1 MQFQRKHRSPLS
13 DDSKCFRLILVQDD
27 GDKLQDDLNK
37 LFQWSRIW
45 GMEFNAKKCKV
56 NNNNNNFNSNI
67 LVRFFR
73 NYLQTISNL

>member
-1 MQFQRKHRSPLS
+1 MWSFHLTVVHI
-13 DDSKCFRLILVQDD
+13 LILKILKVMVNYSV
-27 GDKLQDDLNK
+27 KSYLQIN
-37 LFQWSRIW
+37 
-45 GMEFNAKKCKV
+45 

>member
-1 MQFQRKHRSPLS
+1 MGIICQRTTSAVIHIFTQQGYTSDFYFDDVYGAEDLALAFTAFQDIQF
-13 DDSKCFRLILVQDD
+13 FFV
-27 GDKLQDDLNK
+27 N
-37 LFQWSRIW
+37 
-45 GMEFNAKKCKV
+45 N

>member
-1 MQFQRKHRSPLS
+1 MRHSEKKDIGEPARLS
-13 DDSKCFRLILVQDD
+13 DHVTSRLFP
-27 GDKLQDDLNK
+27 
-37 LFQWSRIW
+37 LFT
-45 GMEFNAKKCKV
+45 NN